1 MLTES
6 QLKQLIPG
14 NKYVSYWHNALEQL
28 LPDYDIN
35 TPQRIASFIAQCAHE
50 SGNFTALKEN
60 LNYKW
65 ETLRRLFPKYF
76 PTDELAK
83 DYASRPNRQE
93 AIANRIY
100 AGRMGNGD
108 ESSGDG
114 FRYCGRGLI
123 QLTGRSNYQAF
134 ADSIEVDGRPL
145 NIDEVPE
152 YLATFEGALQS
163 ACWYWE
169 TSGLNK
175 FADADDI
182 LGMTKRI
189 NGGVIGLNDRI
200 KHYKHALH
208 VLGVK

>member
-1 MLTES
+1 
-6 QLKQLIPG
+6 
-14 NKYVSYWHNALEQL
+14 VSYWHSALEQL

-76 PTDELAK
+76 PTDEMAK
-83 DYASRPNRQE
+83 DYASRPNKQA

-134 ADSIEVDGRPL
+134 ADSLEMDIND
-145 NIDEVPE
+145 VPE
-152 YLATFEGALQS
+152 YLATFEGAAQS
-163 ACWYWE
+163 ACWFWE
-169 TSGLNK
+169 TNGLNK

-182 LGMTKRI
+182 LNMTKRI
-189 NGGVIGLNDRI
+189 NGGTIGLQDRI